1 MVLLLAVVKKYMK
14 NKEKVMAVKIQN
26 NDQSYCVN
34 YWLCVVGIIILMC
47 CMEAREIGRPFY
59 GLHSWGQAT
68 GTWAARTHVRYGLS
82 YTKGLT
88 TWAVG
93 NPPKKNPERY
103 FDHPQLGGIL
113 AWFFGLIFGVHEW
126 TFRLVDVLN
135 SILSMALL
143 MRILRGLM
151 ETLPALLAGLLCA
164 IFPLTGYFSFG
175 GWTVLFGLAAMY
187 FYLVIIK
194 ALTNGPEPTKF
205 HKIALALILFL
216 GLQIAWTGFFYAL
229 AIGVHY
235 VFRCLRRKQF
245 PSIPLLAIM
254 AVSPGISMV
263 ITFVIMFIGY
273 GGDPTK
279 IIELYKWRSAKGEL
293 IDQMDKFDWGLW
305 FAKLWEFSVTNY
317 TLPILIIAILYI
329 TIGQLFVFMEEPDSG
344 TGRRRFPQFCL
355 FFMVPFA
362 QLFILRG
369 CLWRHQTW
377 LLPLTP
383 CVAIAASL
391 GIFMLWDSI
400 KKINFKIALV
410 VVLVVLSIC
419 VGYCIAGTNYYYA
432 IRWQPEA
439 KIKMFQMLNSRI
451 PPDKYL
457 LSFDPFIV
465 AQHPSKGAFYRP
477 EVAWYLDREIIQAQ
491 KLEEVVNAAKTG
503 KYPFYLM
510 PLSIGDP
517 KADAYLMNLSRQLQQ
532 LYKYEYI
539 PGQPGETD
547 KKGEFLKAGMPNY
560 ILFNL
565 QIPIK

>member
-1 MVLLLAVVKKYMK
+1 MTA
-14 NKEKVMAVKIQN
+14 KIQN
-26 NDQSYCVN
+26 KDKTGCIN
-34 YWLCVVGIIILMC
+34 YWLCVIGIIVLMSC
-47 CMEAREIGRPFY
+47 IEAREIDRPFY
-59 GLHSWGQAT
+59 GLHSWGEAT
-68 GTWAARTHVRYGLS
+68 GTWAARTHVKYGLS

-93 NPPKKNPERY
+93 DPPIENPKRY
-103 FDHPQLGGIL
+103 FDHPQLGSIL
-113 AWFFGLIFGVHEW
+113 SWFFGSIFGVHEW
-126 TFRLVDVLN
+126 TFRFITLL
-135 SILSMALL
+135 IAIGAMALFML
-143 MRILRGLM
+143 MLKGLM
-151 ETLPALLAGLLCA
+151 EPLPALLAGLLCA

-175 GWTVLFGLAAMY
+175 GWTVLFGLAAIY

-194 ALTNGPEPTKF
+194 AFIDKPEPTKF
-205 HKIALALILFL
+205 HKIGLAVSLFL

-235 VFRCLRRKQF
+235 VFRCLKRKRF

-254 AVSPGISMV
+254 AFSPGISML
-263 ITFVIMFIGY
+263 ITFSIMFVGY
-273 GGDPTK
+273 GGDVTR
-279 IIELYKWRSAKGEL
+279 IIELYKWRAAKGEMQ
-293 IDQMDKFDWGLW
+293 QMQGFDWSLW
-305 FAKLWEFSVTNY
+305 FAKLWEFSLTNY
-317 TLPILIIAILYI
+317 TLPVLIIAILYI
-329 TIGQLFVFMEEPDSG
+329 TIGQLLVFMEKPDSA
-344 TGRRRFPQFCL
+344 TGRRSRQFPQFWL
-355 FFMVPFA
+355 FFMVPFFA
-362 QLFILRG
+362 LFILRG

-400 KKINFKIALV
+400 KKVNFKIALV
-410 VVLVVLSIC
+410 VVLTVLSIC

-477 EVAWYLDREIIQAQ
+477 EIAWYLDREITQAT
-491 KLEEVVNAAKTG
+491 KLEEITSAAKTG

-510 PLSIGDP
+510 PLSMGDQRT
-517 KADAYLMNLSRQLQQ
+517 DAYLANLSRQLQQ

-539 PGQPGETD
+539 PGWPGETD
-547 KKGEFLKAGMPNY
+547 SKGRFLKAGMPNY
-560 ILFNL
+560 VLFDL
-565 QIPIK
+565 QNSINTVDK

>member
-1 MVLLLAVVKKYMK
+1 MTT
-14 NKEKVMAVKIQN
+14 KIQSKEESN
-26 NDQSYCVN
+26 CIN

-47 CMEAREIGRPFY
+47 CMEAREINRPFF
-59 GLHSWGQAT
+59 GLHSWGEAT
-68 GTWAARTHVRYGLS
+68 GAWAARTHVRYGLS

-93 NPPKKNPERY
+93 NPPKENPERY

-126 TFRLVDVLN
+126 TFRFVAVLL
-135 SILSMALL
+135 SIAIMALF
-143 MRILRGLM
+143 MQILKGLM
-151 ETLPALLAGLLCA
+151 EPLPALLAGLLYA
-164 IFPLTGYFSFG
+164 LFPLVGYFTAG
-175 GWTVLFGLAAMY
+175 GWTTLLGFLAIY
-187 FYLVIIK
+187 FYLIIIK
-194 ALTNGPEPTKF
+194 AFKDNPKPTRF
-205 HKIALALILFL
+205 HKIGLAISLFL

-235 VFRCLRRKQF
+235 VFRCLKRKQF

-254 AVSPGISMV
+254 AFSPGISMV
-263 ITFVIMFIGY
+263 ITFTIMLIGY

-279 IIELYKWRSAKGEL
+279 IIELYKWRAAKGEL
-293 IDQMDKFDWGLW
+293 TGQMEAFDWGLW
-305 FAKLWEFSVTNY
+305 FSKLWEFSLTNY
-317 TLPILIIAILYI
+317 TLPVLIIAILYI
-329 TIGQLFVFMEEPDSG
+329 TIGQLFVFKEKPDFSAD
-344 TGRRRFPQFCL
+344 RRQFPQFWL
-355 FFMVPFA
+355 FFTVPFA

-391 GIFMLWDSI
+391 GIFILWDSI
-400 KKINFKIALV
+400 KKINFNVALV
-410 VVLVVLSIC
+410 VVLLVLSIC

-439 KIKMFQMLNSRI
+439 KIKMFQMLNARI

-465 AQHPSKGAFYRP
+465 NQHESKGAFYRP
-477 EVAWYLDREIIQAQ
+477 EIAWYLDREITQAQ
-491 KLEEVVNAAKTG
+491 KLEEVINAAKTG
-503 KYPFYLM
+503 KYPFYLL
-510 PLSIGDP
+510 PLSLGNP
-517 KADAYLMNLSRQLQQ
+517 QADAYVMNLSRQLQQ

-539 PGQPGETD
+539 PGQPGEVD
-547 KKGEFLKAGMPNY
+547 KKGRFLKAGMPNY
-560 ILFNL
+560 ILFDL
-565 QIPIK
+565 QSPLK

>member
-1 MVLLLAVVKKYMK
+1 MV
-14 NKEKVMAVKIQN
+14 VKIQN
-26 NDQSYCVN
+26 KDQPYCVN
-34 YWLCVVGIIILMC
+34 YWLCVVGIITLMC
-47 CMEAREIGRPFY
+47 CMEAREIDRPFY
-59 GLHSWGQAT
+59 GLHSWGEAT
-68 GTWAARTHVRYGLS
+68 GTWAARTHVRYGLF
-82 YTKGLT
+82 YTRGLT

-93 NPPKKNPERY
+93 NPPKEKPERY
-103 FDHPQLGGIL
+103 FDHPQLGGIIAGFIGWIL
-113 AWFFGLIFGVHEW
+113 GVHEW
-126 TFRLVDVLN
+126 TFRFMDVVL
-135 SILSMALL
+135 SIITMVIL
-143 MRILRGLM
+143 MRILKGLM
-151 ETLPALLAGLLCA
+151 DPLPALLAGLLYA
-164 IFPLTGYFSFG
+164 LFPLIGYFSTG
-175 GWTVLFGLAAMY
+175 GWTTFLGISSIY

-194 ALTNGPEPTKF
+194 AFKDGPEPTKL
-205 HKIALALILFL
+205 HKVGLALSLFF

-254 AVSPGISMV
+254 AFSPGISMV
-263 ITFVIMFIGY
+263 ITFTIMLIGY

-279 IIELYKWRSAKGEL
+279 IIELYKWRAAKGEMQ
-293 IDQMDKFDWGLW
+293 QMQSFDWPLW
-305 FAKLWEFSVTNY
+305 FGKLWEFSVTNY
-317 TLPILIIAILYI
+317 TLPILLITILYI
-329 TIGQLFVFMEEPDSG
+329 TIGQLFVFMREPDSKVG
-344 TGRRRFPQFCL
+344 IRDRQFPQFWL
-355 FFMVPFA
+355 FFMVPVS

-383 CVAIAASL
+383 CVAVAASL

-410 VVLVVLSIC
+410 VVLAVLSIC

-439 KIKMFQMLNSRI
+439 KIKMFQMLNARI

-477 EVAWYLDREIIQAQ
+477 EIAWYLDREITQAT
-491 KLEEVVNAAKTG
+491 KLEEIAKAAKTA

-517 KADAYLMNLSRQLQQ
+517 QADAYLMNLSRELQQ
-532 LYKYEYI
+532 LYKFEYI
-539 PGQPGETD
+539 PGQPGEVD
-547 KKGEFLKAGMPNY
+547 KKGRFLKAGMPNY
-560 ILFNL
+560 ILFDL
-565 QIPIK
+565 QNPIK